1 MVKRINISAT
11 TTIYLVAEAS
21 SVTTSTATV
30 NGYIQCR
37 RVR

>member
-1 MVKRINISAT
+1 V
-11 TTIYLVAEAS
+11 YVVAEAG